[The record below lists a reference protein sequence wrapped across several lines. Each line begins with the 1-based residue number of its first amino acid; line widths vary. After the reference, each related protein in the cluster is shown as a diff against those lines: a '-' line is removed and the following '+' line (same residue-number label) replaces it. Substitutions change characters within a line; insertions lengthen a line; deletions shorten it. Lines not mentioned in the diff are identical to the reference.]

1 MKKFLG
7 YVLIHPSNED
17 FVIGVQSEIGY
28 QAVLY
33 LPTPEHAARFKNF
46 DEIGNFLL
54 QLEDFDFDVARLS
67 DGGNTYIV
75 EFETTVSSN
84 PI

>member
-17 FVIGVQSEIGY
+17 FVIGVQLEIGY

-33 LPTPEHAARFKNF
+33 LPTPEHAARFQNF
-46 DEIGNFLL
+46 DEIENFVL
-54 QLEDFDFDVARLS
+54 QLEDFNFDIAKLFDSGDQYV
-67 DGGNTYIV
+67 V